1 MRHFMRIF
9 AMYWVLWRRLDGY
22 VILAIVVATVTA
34 AAILHSVKVVG
45 AGMAALALVLLLR
58 YIRLEIVQP
67 WLHRIY
73 MERMACS
80 IDNASEP
87 VFLIGIGLPHK
98 RRAVYEARCAAD
110 SNYGKDLTA
119 RVKSVI
125 VDYLEKELREDGE
138 DD

>member
-1 MRHFMRIF
+1 MRHFMHIF

-34 AAILHSVKVVG
+34 VAILHSVKIVG
-45 AGMAALALVLLLR
+45 MGMAALALVLLLR

-67 WLHRIY
+67 WLHRMY
-73 MERMACS
+73 MKRMECS
-80 IDNASEP
+80 TDNSSGP
-87 VFLIGIGLPHK
+87 VFFIGIGLPNK

-125 VDYLEKELREDGE
+125 IDYLEKELREDGK